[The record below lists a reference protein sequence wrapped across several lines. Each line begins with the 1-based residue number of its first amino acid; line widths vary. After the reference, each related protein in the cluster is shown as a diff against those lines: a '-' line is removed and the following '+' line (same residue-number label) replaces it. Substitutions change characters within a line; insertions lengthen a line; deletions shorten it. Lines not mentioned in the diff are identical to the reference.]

1 MEAVMSALDY
11 CDIALVDQTDL
22 AIALNVVV
30 AGGHGSVFIFGGT
43 ERVRDEVFA
52 TLVARGF
59 GSNADAVVVR
69 LWALVAVLQHRRLHQ
84 VLLENGHGVLAVM
97 AKVASCQ
104 RLNAGRGF
112 NPQKLLL
119 AVLAELACERV
130 QLEPQRFAKAA

>member
-1 MEAVMSALDY
+1 MEGVMSALEY
-11 CDIALVDQTDL
+11 CDIALVDQNDL
-22 AIALNVVV
+22 ALAINIVI

-52 TLVARGF
+52 TLAARGF
-59 GSNADAVVVR
+59 GSNAQAVAVR

-104 RLNAGRGF
+104 RLHAGRGF
-112 NPQKLLL
+112 NPQKVLLG
-119 AVLAELACERV
+119 VLAELACAHAHR
-130 QLEPQRFAKAA
+130 EPQRFAKAA